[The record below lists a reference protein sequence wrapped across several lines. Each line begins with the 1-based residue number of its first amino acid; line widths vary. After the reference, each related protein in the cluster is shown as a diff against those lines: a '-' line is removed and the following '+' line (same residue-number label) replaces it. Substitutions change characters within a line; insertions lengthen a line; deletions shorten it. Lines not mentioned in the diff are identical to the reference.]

1 MEPFSPRFLAQ
12 LEQIQ
17 KEAERQSR
25 LVQQVI
31 PPETIRMLN
40 QVAEDAH
47 KTTAPIRAVLQSPA
61 FQQQM
66 KTMQELSLK
75 LSQIYTRPTI
85 SVTDFETF
93 NTLDEVAGE
102 VAVGITEKPED
113 VQLTTRQLVSATKKE
128 VKKGRLITP
137 LSLPESISWEDV
149 RVTFVDSQTVFV
161 EFPTIGQKITVDYTD
176 MGMWDGRTQKPNAQ
190 WIIWKRLAENSGR
203 IDWSSAQAS
212 TQLKKQKQLLGNALS
227 SYFNIQGDPF
237 KVYREVKAYELK
249 MTMIPSGNMTKRHSL
264 LDDNDYYYNELTPK
278 VYEAE
283 GFRYLA

>member
-1 MEPFSPRFLAQ
+1 MDPFSPRFLAQ

-40 QVAEDAH
+40 QVAKDVTKA
-47 KTTAPIRAVLQSPA
+47 TAPIRAVVQSPG
-61 FQQQM
+61 FQQHL
-66 KTMQELSLK
+66 KSMQELSLK
-75 LSQIYTRPTI
+75 LSQIYARPTI
-85 SVTDFETF
+85 TVTDFETF
-93 NTLDEVAGE
+93 NTLDEVATE
-102 VAVGITEKPED
+102 VAVEVTEKPED
-113 VQLTTRQLVSATKKE
+113 VQLAARQFVSATKKE

-149 RVTFVDSQTVFV
+149 RVTFVDSQTVFI
-161 EFPTIGQKITVDYTD
+161 EFPTISQKITVDYMD

-190 WIIWKRLAENSGR
+190 WLIWQALAENDGR
-203 IDWSSAQAS
+203 IDWSSPQAS

-237 KVYREVKAYELK
+237 KVYREAKAYELK
-249 MTMIPSGNMTKRHSL
+249 MVMILSGNKERHQPL
-264 LDDNDYYYNELTPK
+264 LDDDEYYNELTPS

-283 GFRYLA
+283 RPSYLN

>member
-17 KEAERQSR
+17 KEVERQSR

-61 FQQQM
+61 FQQQL
-66 KTMQELSLK
+66 KTMQELSLT
-75 LSQIYTRPTI
+75 LSQIYVRPTI
-85 SVTDFETF
+85 TIADFETF
-93 NTLDEVAGE
+93 NTLEKVATEVAAE
-102 VAVGITEKPED
+102 VIEKPED
-113 VQLTTRQLVSATKKE
+113 VQLATRQLVSTTKKE

-149 RVTFVDSQTVFV
+149 RVTFVDSHNVFI
-161 EFPTIGQKITVDYTD
+161 EFLAIGQKITVDYMD

-190 WIIWKRLAENSGR
+190 WVIWQALAENSGR
-203 IDWSSAQAS
+203 IDWNSAQAS

-237 KVYREVKAYELK
+237 KVYREAKAYELK
-249 MTMIPSGNMTKRHSL
+249 MTMVPSGNTNRRQSQP
-264 LDDNDYYYNELTPK
+264 DDDYYNELTPS
-278 VYEAE
+278 VYDTE
-283 GFRYLA
+283 GSRYLD

>member
-17 KEAERQSR
+17 KEAERQSQ

-40 QVAEDAH
+40 QVAEDIN
-47 KTTAPIRAVLQSPA
+47 KVTAPIRAVLQSPS
-61 FQQQM
+61 FQHQL
-66 KTMQELSLK
+66 KAMQELSLK
-75 LSQIYTRPTI
+75 LSHIYARPTI

-93 NTLDEVAGE
+93 NNLEIVAGE
-102 VAVGITEKPED
+102 VAVGVTEKPEE
-113 VQLTTRQLVSATKKE
+113 VQLAARQLVSATKKE
-128 VKKGRLITP
+128 IKKGRLITP

-149 RVTFVDSQTVFV
+149 RVTFVDSHNVFI
-161 EFPTIGQKITVDYTD
+161 EFLAIGQKITVDYMD

-190 WIIWKRLAENSGR
+190 WVIWQALAENSGR

-212 TQLKKQKQLLGNALS
+212 TQLKKQKQLLAKALS

-237 KVYREVKAYELK
+237 KVYREAKAYELK
-249 MTMIPSGNMTKRHSL
+249 MIMVPSGNTNRRQSQP
-264 LDDNDYYYNELTPK
+264 DDDYYNELTPS

-283 GFRYLA
+283 HFNYLN

>member
-1 MEPFSPRFLAQ
+1 MDPFSPRFLAQ

-25 LVQQVI
+25 LVQQII

-47 KTTAPIRAVLQSPA
+47 KATAPIRAVLQSPA

-66 KTMQELSLK
+66 KIMQELSLK
-75 LSQIYTRPTI
+75 LSQIYARPTI

-102 VAVGITEKPED
+102 VVVEVTEKPED
-113 VQLTTRQLVSATKKE
+113 VQLAARQFVSATKKE

-149 RVTFVDSQTVFV
+149 RVTFVDSHNVFI
-161 EFPTIGQKITVDYTD
+161 EFLAIGQKITVDYMD

-190 WIIWKRLAENSGR
+190 WVIWQALAENSGR
-203 IDWSSAQAS
+203 IDWNSPQAS
-212 TQLKKQKQLLGNALS
+212 TQLKKQKQLLGKALS

-237 KVYREVKAYELK
+237 KVYREAKAYELK
-249 MTMIPSGNMTKRHSL
+249 MTMVPSGNTNRRQSQS
-264 LDDNDYYYNELTPK
+264 DDDYYNELTPS

-283 GFRYLA
+283 HFNYLN